1 LASPSVHTRPNSV
14 FTACLIL
21 VLDKIQSL
29 DHARWGSLQRDSYSR
44 TTIRH
49 SSKPGPWCR
58 RTRERYRRNRHNRS
72 PLSHLADLCSG
83 ALSDGDVGRDP
94 EPPWSSPSGT
104 VTRLRSYRR
113 PDSQADEKSAMPDTA
128 LLHCPAASAMARHLR
143 NCEAAASAVR
153 QGVIAAARI
162 GATSEV
168 RPHSS
173 PASSRLPRSEKG
185 SAPSR
190 SVSSPR
196 VVATHPSI
204 LMSVHRPPWRASF
217 PERLAFVQCDDRL
230 RDPWSRWS
238 IPPA

>member
-1 LASPSVHTRPNSV
+1 MPCGPSGRSCAPGGADRANCRPQIVGVAVNQGEPQSFAVRQEPLASPSVHTRPNSV

-94 EPPWSSPSGT
+94 SHRGAPQAALSRACGPTGGPIAKRMKNQLCRIRRCYIALRRARWLGTSGI
-104 VTRLRSYRR
+104 V
-113 PDSQADEKSAMPDTA
+113 
-128 LLHCPAASAMARHLR
+128 
-143 NCEAAASAVR
+143 
-153 QGVIAAARI
+153 
-162 GATSEV
+162 
-168 RPHSS
+168 
-173 PASSRLPRSEKG
+173 RLPRVRSARG
-185 SAPSR
+185 SL
-190 SVSSPR
+190 PR
-196 VVATHPSI
+196 
-204 LMSVHRPPWRASF
+204 R
-217 PERLAFVQCDDRL
+217 E
-230 RDPWSRWS
+230 
-238 IPPA
+238 

>member
-1 LASPSVHTRPNSV
+1 MSIAAMIANASHGGCLRQPDRHGSNNQPASYAALTQFAPEPLSRPSKQPPESRRQTRVGKS
-14 FTACLIL
+14 C
-21 VLDKIQSL
+21 
-29 DHARWGSLQRDSYSR
+29 WGNG
-44 TTIRH
+44 T
-49 SSKPGPWCR
+49 
-58 RTRERYRRNRHNRS
+58 
-72 PLSHLADLCSG
+72 LSHLADLCSG

-153 QGVIAAARI
+153 HGVIAAARI

-190 SVSSPR
+190 SCIVTKGR
-196 VVATHPSI
+196 CNT
-204 LMSVHRPPWRASF
+204 SVHTDECSPASM
-217 PERLAFVQCDDRL
+217 EGL
-230 RDPWSRWS
+230 
-238 IPPA
+238 IP

>member
-1 LASPSVHTRPNSV
+1 VRPAGQTEQIAGPQIVGVAVNQGEPQSFAVRQEPLASPSVHTRPNSV

-190 SVSSPR
+190 SCIVTKGR
-196 VVATHPSI
+196 CNTI
-204 LMSVHRPPWRASF
+204 RPY
-217 PERLAFVQCDDRL
+217 
-230 RDPWSRWS
+230 
-238 IPPA
+238 